1 MSTPRQATTALADF
15 VMLLDPQKWEAAF
28 SKTGHGGFFT
38 PCEYLKKRAA
48 AGVELCA
55 TEERSKL

>member
-1 MSTPRQATTALADF
+1 MRT
-15 VMLLDPQKWEAAF
+15 LLTFCNHCLQKWEAAF
-28 SKTGHGGFFT
+28 SKAGFGGFFT

-55 TEERSKL
+55 MPEQSKL